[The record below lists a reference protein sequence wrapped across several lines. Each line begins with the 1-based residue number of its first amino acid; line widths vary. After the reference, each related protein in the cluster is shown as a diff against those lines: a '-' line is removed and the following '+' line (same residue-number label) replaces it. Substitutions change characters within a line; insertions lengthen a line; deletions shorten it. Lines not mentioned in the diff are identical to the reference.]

1 MELARQRARS
11 AAEVDHPHA
20 RASAHERDE
29 IEEGLLPLGLEAF
42 VLLRLPGVLGHAS
55 VPLQDVDD
63 ADAAATHHVAETD
76 AGPVDLAWPRL
87 APELERRLPDLRQP
101 RRAAGMAARDEPAVG
116 RDRDASAGREVPPL
130 DRGFRLPRAAEAEE
144 LVVL

>member
-29 IEEGLLPLGLEAF
+29 IEERLLPLGLEAF
-42 VLLRLPGVLGHAS
+42 VLLRIPGVLGHAS

-76 AGPVDLAWPRL
+76 AGTVHLAWPRL
-87 APELERRLPDLRQP
+87 APELERRLPYLRQP
-101 RRAAGMAARDEPAVG
+101 RRPAGMAACDEPAVG
-116 RDRDASAGREVPPL
+116 RDRNAPPGSELPPL
-130 DRGFRLPRAAEAEE
+130 DRRLGLALAAQAE
-144 LVVL
+144 

>member
-11 AAEVDHPHA
+11 AAEVDHPHS

-42 VLLRLPGVLGHAS
+42 VLLRIPGVLGHAL

-76 AGPVDLAWPRL
+76 ACAVHLAW
-87 APELERRLPDLRQP
+87 AGFTPELEGRLPDLRQP
-101 RRAAGMAARDEPAVG
+101 RRAAGM
-116 RDRDASAGREVPPL
+116 
-130 DRGFRLPRAAEAEE
+130 
-144 LVVL
+144 